1 MAEKTTYSTPNH
13 PLPDDVPRT
22 MTTTTSEKSSGFLK
36 FVAFL
41 DVLVKLAGVGAL
53 IGILVMLV
61 KFNDKFDKLLNA
73 EEVFSVRIDQPA
85 YSSPLRIA
93 PASANSFDVNM
104 INGPSNPVWFKA
116 DT

>member
-1 MAEKTTYSTPNH
+1 MAEKPTYSTPNP

-22 MTTTTSEKSSGFLK
+22 MTATNEKSSAFLK

-61 KFNDKFDKLLNA
+61 KFNNKFDKILGA
-73 EEVFSVRIDQPA
+73 EEVFRVRIDQPA
-85 YSSPLRIA
+85 YGSPLRIA
-93 PASANSFDVNM
+93 PASSNSFDVNM
-104 INGPSNPVWFKA
+104 INGQSNPVWFKA